1 MGQSITMSSPMIA
14 TRRLLVVLAAG
25 ASLVACATTPGE
37 SSKADLVARGRT
49 LALTECSQCHAVGSS
64 GGGATA
70 APSFASVAERYRNTR
85 LDWELE
91 AISQVGHYQM
101 PRKQLTSID
110 IADLTAYIRSL
121 DRAPR

>member
-1 MGQSITMSSPMIA
+1 MSSSLIA
-14 TRRLLVVLAAG
+14 TRRLLLVLAAG

-37 SSKADLVARGRT
+37 PSPADLVARGRS
-49 LALTECSQCHAVGSS
+49 LALTECSQCHAVASS
-64 GGGATA
+64 GGSPNTA
-70 APSFASVAERYRNTR
+70 APSFAGVAERYRNTR

-91 AISQVGHYQM
+91 AISQVGHYRM

>member
-1 MGQSITMSSPMIA
+1 MSSPLIA
-14 TRRLLVVLAAG
+14 TLRLILVLAAG
-25 ASLVACATTPGE
+25 AGLVACASTPGE
-37 SSKADLVARGRT
+37 PSKADLAARGRS

-64 GGGATA
+64 VGGGATA
-70 APSFASVAERYRNTR
+70 APSFTSVAERYRNTR

>member
-1 MGQSITMSSPMIA
+1 MPSSLTA
-14 TRRLLVVLAAG
+14 TLRLTLA
-25 ASLVACATTPGE
+25 LVACVSLAACASTPGE
-37 SSKADLVARGRT
+37 PSKADLVARGRT
-49 LALTECSQCHAVGSS
+49 LAQAECSQCHTVGAR

-70 APSFASVAERYRNTR
+70 APSFATVAERYRNTR

-121 DRAPR
+121 DRPRR

>member
-1 MGQSITMSSPMIA
+1 MSSPVVA
-14 TRRLLVVLAAG
+14 TGRLILTLAAS
-25 ASLVACATTPGE
+25 ASLAACASTQREPSE
-37 SSKADLVARGRT
+37 ADLVARGRT
-49 LALTECSQCHAVGSS
+49 LALAECSQCHAVGTA
-64 GGGATA
+64 GGHPSTA

-91 AISQVGHYQM
+91 AISQVGHYRM

>member
-1 MGQSITMSSPMIA
+1 MGLNVTMSSPLIA
-14 TRRLLVVLAAG
+14 ARRLLILLAAG
-25 ASLVACATTPGE
+25 AGLAACATTPGE
-37 SSKADLVARGRT
+37 PSKADLVARGRT

-64 GGGATA
+64 GGGMTA
-70 APSFASVAERYRNTR
+70 APSLASVAERYRNTR

>member
-1 MGQSITMSSPMIA
+1 MSSSLIA
-14 TRRLLVVLAAG
+14 IRRLLLVLAAG
-25 ASLVACATTPGE
+25 AGLVACATTPGE
-37 SSKADLVARGRT
+37 PSKADLAARGRN

-64 GGGATA
+64 AGNPTSAT
-70 APSFASVAERYRNTR
+70 PSFASVAQTYRNTR

-91 AISQVGHYQM
+91 AISQVGHYRM
-101 PRKQLTSID
+101 PRKPLTSID